1 MRLRPLSAM
10 VSGMT
15 SVLVAY
21 ASKHGSTEEIAEA
34 IAATLRDSG
43 LDADCVE
50 AGAVT
55 NLETYDAV
63 VLGSAV
69 YMRRWRREAR
79 RFLHRH
85 ADELARRQLW
95 IFSSGPLGDPAKD
108 DADWSEPAATLA
120 EAERIG
126 ARGHVVFGGSLPA
139 EPEGC
144 MQRSMA
150 KNMPPEYRDRR
161 DWEQIRTWAAGIATE
176 LGAATPA
183 RG

>member
-1 MRLRPLSAM
+1 
-10 VSGMT
+10 MT

-34 IAATLRDSG
+34 IAATLRESG
-43 LDADCVE
+43 LDADCIE
-50 AGAVT
+50 AGDVAG
-55 NLETYDAV
+55 LDTYDAV

-79 RFLHRH
+79 KFLHRH
-85 ADELARRQLW
+85 ADALARRQLW

-108 DADWSEPAATLA
+108 DAEWSEPAATIA

-126 ARGHVVFGGSLPA
+126 ARGHVVFGGSLPS
-139 EPEGC
+139 EPEGF

-161 DWEQIRTWAAGIATE
+161 DWGTIDAWAAGIAAE
-176 LGAATPA
+176 LRAGAPTRA
-183 RG
+183 

>member
-1 MRLRPLSAM
+1 
-10 VSGMT
+10 MT

-21 ASKHGSTEEIAEA
+21 ASKHGSTEAIAEA
-34 IAATLRDSG
+34 IAATLRESG
-43 LDADCVE
+43 LQADCIDAGE
-50 AGAVT
+50 AAS
-55 NLETYDAV
+55 LESYDGV
-63 VLGSAV
+63 VLDSAV

-79 RFLHRH
+79 KFLHRH
-85 ADELARRQLW
+85 ADELARRRLW

-108 DADWSEPAATLA
+108 DAGWSEPAATIA

-126 ARGHVVFGGSLPA
+126 ARDHVIFGGSLPS
-139 EPEGC
+139 EPESF

-161 DWEQIRTWAAGIATE
+161 DWDEIRTWAAGIAAE

-183 RG
+183 RR